1 MGVVDC
7 ARDRLC
13 SRGERSR
20 DGCLHTAWRGVGWR
34 GFALWFLTG
43 LCLILAGCKSEL
55 YTGLGESQANQML
68 AVLLSSGIPA
78 EKMQAGKEGFA
89 IRVSDRDVLKSLALL
104 ESRGL
109 PPVNHTSI
117 NEVFQKSGIMSSPFE
132 EKVRYI
138 NTLGDEVARTISFI
152 DGVIAARV
160 HIVQPDP
167 PQLGRAPTPA
177 SAAVFIKHQSGVDL
191 DFLVPQIRRL
201 VSSSIE
207 GLDYASVSV
216 ILTEAVPIRQDS
228 NPRLH
233 QTVEILPGIEVR
245 DTDAAGFWRYVYITG
260 ALVLLLAVAA
270 VAGPF
275 LIWRSHRRRPA
286 GDADDTGFAG

>member
-1 MGVVDC
+1 MHVAGC
-7 ARDRLC
+7 WQA
-13 SRGERSR
+13 ERPR
-20 DGCLHTAWRGVGWR
+20 TGWR
-34 GFALWFLTG
+34 GLALWLVIGF
-43 LCLILAGCKSEL
+43 CLVLGGCKSEL
-55 YTGLGESQANQML
+55 YTGLAEAQANQML
-68 AVLLSSGIPA
+68 AVLLASGVSA
-78 EKMQAGKEGFA
+78 QKVQAGKEGFA
-89 IRVSDRDVLKSLALL
+89 IQVGDRDVLKALALL

-138 NTLGDEVARTISFI
+138 STLGDEVARTISFI
-152 DGVIAARV
+152 DGVVAARV

-167 PQLGRAPTPA
+167 PQLGRQPTPA

-216 ILTEAVPIRQDS
+216 ILTEAVPVKQDAGA
-228 NPRLH
+228 RLN

-245 DTDAAGFWRYVYITG
+245 DTDAATFRRFLYIIG
-260 ALVLLLAVAA
+260 GVILLLIAAA
-270 VAGPF
+270 VAGPV
-275 LIWRSHRRRPA
+275 LMWRAQRRQRPQDGDDA
-286 GDADDTGFAG
+286 GYSGQNA